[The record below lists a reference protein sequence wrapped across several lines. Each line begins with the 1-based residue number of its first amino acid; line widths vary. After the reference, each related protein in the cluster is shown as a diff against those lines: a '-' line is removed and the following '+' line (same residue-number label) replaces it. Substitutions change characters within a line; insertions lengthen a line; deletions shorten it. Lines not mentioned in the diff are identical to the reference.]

1 MSINFT
7 LVTIENYH
15 TIITG
20 YITKNEIIISDYD
33 DMTNTILK
41 MIREGY
47 CFNFDKNLLRGFL
60 EDLTY
65 MYSPNDE
72 KNKDRIVNMLEESD
86 EEEDSEDEEDSDQMS
101 KMMQMLMGG
110 AISKSQQSTEDKV
123 SEDKVSEEPEA
134 ESE

>member
-1 MSINFT
+1 MSKTFT

-15 TIITG
+15 TIITD
-20 YITKNEIIISDYD
+20 YIKNNEIIISEYD
-33 DMTNTILK
+33 DMTETILR

-86 EEEDSEDEEDSDQMS
+86 DEEESDEDEDPDQMA

-110 AISKSQQSTEDKV
+110 AASKSQGTSVEV
-123 SEDKVSEEPEA
+123 EEEPSA
-134 ESE
+134 E

>member
-86 EEEDSEDEEDSDQMS
+86 DEDSDDDDENEDPEQMA

-110 AISKSQQSTEDKV
+110 MKPPEKSSI
-123 SEDKVSEEPEA
+123 EEVND
-134 ESE
+134 SS